1 MTLFPH
7 SHKSNHYCSDILQT
21 KIYQTISFLIRPAFS
36 LIFIIILFVCVTI
49 TAKITL
55 AGDSIFNS
63 AKKLYSIN
71 GTHDKLTQAIRLK
84 KDIIYNDT
92 LNKAAINFYYINNP
106 SPDYTLYIKCIDK
119 NISPKYIQ
127 FFDNTYKELD
137 CCIQQKSSYLSIDM
151 SSVLP
156 DISGKK
162 CIYIT
167 IGNASTSDD
176 KSINILYEE
185 KRVQQNQTKNSRT
198 TKNSNSTNTTKKRTH
213 KSASISTNAKS
224 TKVSMSTHRTNHT
237 TKRPAVTKK
246 HTTNPAS
253 HPTNPKSSSFHGT
266 RRTTTTSKPAN
277 SANTSQ
283 TSKHTKAKHT
293 KHTKH
298 TSTCINSNNTNR
310 TPRCTKSKNTK
321 HTTKSTSNT
330 SPKINKIKRNVTVN
344 QTKKQPNHTNKLYSV
359 SLTNNYISLKQGD
372 FTYLNATIHP
382 ANLRGCRHIWT
393 TSSKNIATVSGGKV
407 TGKKQGLA
415 IIKVTIIHKKIRKTA
430 TCTIRIIK

>member
-7 SHKSNHYCSDILQT
+7 SHKSNHYCSNILQT
-21 KIYQTISFLIRPAFS
+21 KKIYQTISFLIRPAFS
-36 LIFIIILFVCVTI
+36 LIFIIILFVCVTV
-49 TAKITL
+49 TAKTTL

-106 SPDYTLYIKCIDK
+106 SPDYTLYVKCISK

-185 KRVQQNQTKNSRT
+185 KKVQQTQTKNSRT
-198 TKNSNSTNTTKKRTH
+198 TKNSNSTNATKKRSHKSTSISTNTKSAKVATSTCRTNRATKRPVITKKRT
-213 KSASISTNAKS
+213 
-224 TKVSMSTHRTNHT
+224 
-237 TKRPAVTKK
+237 
-246 HTTNPAS
+246 TNPS
-253 HPTNPKSSSFHGT
+253 SRPTKPKSSSFPGT

-277 SANTSQ
+277 PANTSQ

-293 KHTKH
+293 KHTPP
-298 TSTCINSNNTNR
+298 CINNNNTNR
-310 TPRCTKSKNTK
+310 APRCTKTKNTK
-321 HTTKSTSNT
+321 RTTKSTSNT
-330 SPKINKIKRNVTVN
+330 SQKINKIKRNVTVN
-344 QTKKQPNHTNKLYSV
+344 QTKKQPNHTTKLYSV
-359 SLTNNYISLKQGD
+359 SLTNNYVSLKKGE
-372 FTYLNATIHP
+372 FIYLNATITP

-393 TSSKNIATVSGGKV
+393 TSSRNIATVSGGKV